1 MCQTRASQREKTCA
15 SVKREYLR
23 GKRHVPVSNESI
35 SEGKDMCQVP
45 THLSGIS
52 GSGCAADAT
61 LLSAQCSV
69 DWNAASYQLK
79 EAGPCYALKC
89 SGFCVTFKTSGRFR
103 GVMCYISVHSWILGV
118 TIPAIDSGC
127 AGGTGLTV
135 CSCSKLSDW
144 SLFYLSYS
152 LTGLWQIHC

>member
-1 MCQTRASQREKTCA
+1 MCQCQTRASQREKTCA

-23 GKRHVPVSNESI
+23 GKRHVPSSYASQWYLRERLR
-35 SEGKDMCQVP
+35 C
-45 THLSGIS
+45 
-52 GSGCAADAT
+52 GCDH
-61 LLSAQCSV
+61 AQCSV
-69 DWNAASYQLK
+69 DWNAASYQPK

-118 TIPAIDSGC
+118 TISAIDSGC

-144 SLFYLSYS
+144 SLFYMSYS
-152 LTGLWQIHC
+152 LTGLWKIHC